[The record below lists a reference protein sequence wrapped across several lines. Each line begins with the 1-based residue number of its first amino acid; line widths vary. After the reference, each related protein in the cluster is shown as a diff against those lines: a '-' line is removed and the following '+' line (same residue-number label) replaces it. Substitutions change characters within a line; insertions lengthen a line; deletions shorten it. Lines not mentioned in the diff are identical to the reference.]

1 VIVRPF
7 ITAGSFHPARNAP
20 LRGAQNP
27 PPMAQRGPNG
37 GGSPHGRACR
47 WVAQRSVEAASPHP
61 VPGRRHLDQRYGP
74 PPGSEGQRPIGA
86 KEWQRGA
93 GRGIRGGGSRER

>member
-61 VPGRRHLDQRYGP
+61 GPPSPAGVTSISATARPRGRR
-74 PPGSEGQRPIGA
+74 GSAP
-86 KEWQRGA
+86 
-93 GRGIRGGGSRER
+93 